1 MAKKKVSKQ
10 EKPQPA
16 SPPHEH
22 LSEQM
27 VNLKA
32 LNNLLVRETVEHR
45 DQIHTL
51 RRTNHSLQSKI
62 SQILA
67 THQTLKTQES
77 LCEDRLL
84 AAEIERDI
92 SIVFASL
99 QLRQNEI
106 KSEMPQKLE
115 LLEKEK
121 EVLLARIAVLEEI
134 ELKEMQEETNR
145 LVRELGRTQRD
156 LGVKREEVNGLKLMV
171 NELRVSYEEAR
182 EEMGSLRMECECARK
197 EKWEVEERM
206 GSLREDR
213 DSIQRTLHELMER
226 YEDLR
231 KGMGDAIN
239 ERNELDKARN
249 EMGVELIQLQ
259 EKVGLLAAEVS
270 SNQGTLD
277 RVLLERDALQND
289 LDLQKTKEKRNFES
303 FITEKA
309 SLERGLTGSA
319 LVIEDLNRKMEE
331 MLGDK
336 NSMECTM
343 AHMEVVTADLQNEVI
358 RCSATIDTLRESC
371 GALGE
376 TNNQLVNDLSHQ
388 KDLLDLVRSER
399 NVALVHIS
407 QLKDQIK
414 QLKKEVGCLSTTLSA
429 LQESCRECK
438 ERNSQLQADMNE
450 ILHEKDVVGTN
461 LNCQR
466 QETEVLRLKLREM
479 EKNHEEKQ
487 QELLHLKTEK
497 GNLVE
502 EMEERQICFELL
514 MKAKDS
520 IQSSLVESQ
529 QGLKDLQVKAEL
541 AEMFSKQ
548 TLSMLKHAAETMN
561 GLVDEEK
568 SSKGVNGID
577 EEQINDEI
585 RPFVTELK
593 AIKKAFRSRLQ
604 EVEEK
609 NRELKSLQ
617 ISVAKSK
624 NWSFWTWLSSATTI
638 VAVISIAYFAKG
650 L

>member
-1 MAKKKVSKQ
+1 
-10 EKPQPA
+10 
-16 SPPHEH
+16 
-22 LSEQM
+22 
-27 VNLKA
+27 
-32 LNNLLVRETVEHR
+32 
-45 DQIHTL
+45 
-51 RRTNHSLQSKI
+51 
-62 SQILA
+62 
-67 THQTLKTQES
+67 
-77 LCEDRLL
+77 
-84 AAEIERDI
+84 
-92 SIVFASL
+92 
-99 QLRQNEI
+99 
-106 KSEMPQKLE
+106 MPQKLE

-145 LVRELGRTQRD
+145 LVCELGRTQRD

-197 EKWEVEERM
+197 EKWELEERM

-213 DSIQRTLHELMER
+213 DSIQRTLHELMQR

-259 EKVGLLAAEVS
+259 EKVGLLAAEIS

-399 NVALVHIS
+399 NVALVHIA
-407 QLKDQIK
+407 QLKEDGTGLRTKVFEMKVKGRKIKEEVKQVVEELDGLREERKERERSINSLTEEKNALTIKASDLMTKMRAIVAEKEGIEQVRVEQEDQIK

-638 VAVISIAYFAKG
+638 VAVISIAYFTKG
-650 L
+650 H